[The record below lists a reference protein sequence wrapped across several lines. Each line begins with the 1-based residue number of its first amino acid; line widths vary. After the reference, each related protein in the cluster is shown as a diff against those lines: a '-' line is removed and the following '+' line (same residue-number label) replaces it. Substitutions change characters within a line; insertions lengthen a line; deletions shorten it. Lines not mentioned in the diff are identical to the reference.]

1 MPKDSLGSSAAAD
14 ARRAANGPYRDAGV
28 TLATMGRTSEI
39 RTAADILNR
48 MKNQEVADRALLD
61 EFQAL
66 SNVRGGRRRRMR
78 GGNPET
84 EARAAFAAA
93 KDAFAGF
100 MAKTRALIGKLVGD
114 NILTIAGTGIAL
126 NTGAGAAGLQIVT
139 TAAGAGAPYVIGA
152 SVALMAAM
160 AIYRMVRTIIII
172 TAEEGGKVATE
183 AARTAL
189 ITDLQALDKAAADMI
204 ASPDPVDEA
213 KKLFDAPRYQAA
225 VNIARTRAAAAQLKS
240 MVESGKTETARD
252 ARAKAREAAEKA
264 KKAPQAAAAAAPPA
278 AAMNEEA
285 PAPAPVAEAKAG
297 QAVVAAV
304 AAAAEAVDT
313 KAAGPPGPPMSPIVV
328 PDQDGQ
334 GRRLTSRRRRHRASA
349 PRRTR
354 RSSSGRRQGGSRRR
368 RE

>member
-14 ARRAANGPYRDAGV
+14 ARRQRAANEPYRNAGV

-48 MKNQEVADRALLD
+48 MKNQEVADKALLD

-126 NTGAGAAGLQIVT
+126 NTGAGAAGLEIVK

-172 TAEEGGKVATE
+172 TAEEGGTLATE
-183 AARTAL
+183 VAKTAL
-189 ITDLQALDKAAADMI
+189 LTDLQALDKAAADMI

-213 KKLFDAPRYQAA
+213 KKLFDAPRYQRA

-240 MVESGKTETARD
+240 MVESGKTETARA
-252 ARAKAREAAEKA
+252 ARVAAREAAEKA
-264 KKAPQAAAAAAPPA
+264 RAAPPAAAAAAPPA

-285 PAPAPVAEAKAG
+285 PAPEPVAEAQAG
-297 QAVVAAV
+297 QVVVSAV
-304 AAAAEAVDT
+304 AAAAANINSDSKHT
-313 KAAGPPGPPMSPIVV
+313 
-328 PDQDGQ
+328 DG
-334 GRRLTSRRRRHRASA
+334 GRRLTSRRRRHRVSA

>member
-14 ARRAANGPYRDAGV
+14 ARRAANEPYRNAGV

-48 MKNQEVADRALLD
+48 MKNQEVADKALLD

-126 NTGAGAAGLQIVT
+126 NTGAGAAGLAIVK

-172 TAEEGGKVATE
+172 TAEEGGTLATE
-183 AARTAL
+183 VAKTAL
-189 ITDLQALDKAAADMI
+189 LTDLQALDKAAADMI
-204 ASPDPVDEA
+204 ASSDPVEEA
-213 KKLFDAPRYQAA
+213 KKLFDTPRYQAA

-240 MVESGKTETARD
+240 MVESGKTETARA
-252 ARAKAREAAEKA
+252 ARAAAREAAEKA
-264 KKAPQAAAAAAPPA
+264 KKAPPAAAAAAPPAAAAAPPA

-285 PAPAPVAEAKAG
+285 PAPEPVAEAQAG
-297 QAVVAAV
+297 QVVVSAV
-304 AAAAEAVDT
+304 AAAAANINSDSKHT
-313 KAAGPPGPPMSPIVV
+313 
-328 PDQDGQ
+328 DG
-334 GRRLTSRRRRHRASA
+334 GRRLTSRRRRHRVSA

-354 RSSSGRRQGGSRRR
+354 RSSSVRRQGGSRRR